1 MLCLLSLP
9 LSGPYGSQRTTWPH
23 RITCKYLLY
32 TSDST
37 RASRTCRHAA
47 ALGHRQTKSHNC
59 NVLDVSCAHFLRLY
73 SITIM
78 TSKWPVTLAARPTD
92 ISVYIQPCFPEEG
105 GTQRIL
111 SSHSCRLQGFF
122 RCHSP
127 DVLQNTCLF
136 AVHRAYG
143 LTALQTHTHTHTHPL
158 HFSALAHNQA
168 PPAALL
174 SPPSLLSK
182 AIKLEVMPAADL
194 PRLDGFTHPQL
205 KRRAFSSDTFGCF

>member
-9 LSGPYGSQRTTWPH
+9 PSGPYGSQRTTWPH

-143 LTALQTHTHTHTHPL
+143 LTALQTHTHTHTPCTFLLLPTTKL
-158 HFSALAHNQA
+158 HLQPFWAL
-168 PPAALL
+168 PASWVKLLSWRWCQLPTCLDLMALL
-174 SPPSLLSK
+174 
-182 AIKLEVMPAADL
+182 
-194 PRLDGFTHPQL
+194 TH
-205 KRRAFSSDTFGCF
+205 S